1 MDAYEIMSEWDRASG
16 RPPRTREEFDA
27 QVPAEPRSDEELD
40 RDVPATLADYEYE
53 DWKARIEAGN
63 VKAIK
68 AGMEV
73 WGLPIEPLKPF
84 ELDDAIET
92 HERTYWPHSQN

>member
-1 MDAYEIMSEWDRASG
+1 MNAYEIMHEWDRAVG
-16 RPPRTREEFDA
+16 N
-27 QVPAEPRSDEELD
+27 EPRSNEDLD

-53 DWKARIEAGN
+53 DWKARIEVGN

-68 AGMEV
+68 AGMAI

-84 ELDDAIET
+84 EIDDAIET
-92 HERTYWPHSQN
+92 HERTYEPHTED

>member
-1 MDAYEIMSEWDRASG
+1 MDAYDIMHEWDRAVG
-16 RPPRTREEFDA
+16 N
-27 QVPAEPRSDEELD
+27 EPRSNEELD
-40 RDVPATLADYEYE
+40 KDVPATLADYEYE

-68 AGMEV
+68 AGMRV

-84 ELDDAIET
+84 EIDEAIET
-92 HERTYWPHSQN
+92 EERPYIPRSEA